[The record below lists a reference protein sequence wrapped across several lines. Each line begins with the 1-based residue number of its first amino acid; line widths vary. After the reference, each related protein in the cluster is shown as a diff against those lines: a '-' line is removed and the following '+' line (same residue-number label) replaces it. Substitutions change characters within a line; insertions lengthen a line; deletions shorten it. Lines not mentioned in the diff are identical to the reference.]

1 MKNFLLIKDK
11 FHALNK
17 KDKML
22 TILGC
27 LVITIIVIEFVF

>member
-1 MKNFLLIKDK
+1 MKNFLLLKDK
-11 FHALNK
+11 FYALNK

-22 TILGC
+22 TVLGC